1 MNPSVR
7 YAPTCKHGGGSE
19 DSRVKIEGVALVL
32 PDFFKLLDKYGIPHD
47 DESKIRS
54 SLRQK
59 ARISGR
65 YLTHHRQYFLQPGS
79 KDSFISR
86 KTSLCNATCSG

>member
-7 YAPTCKHGGGSE
+7 YSPTSKHGGGSE

-32 PDFFKLLDKYGIPHD
+32 PDFLRLLDKYGIPHG

-54 SLRQK
+54 LLR
-59 ARISGR
+59 
-65 YLTHHRQYFLQPGS
+65 
-79 KDSFISR
+79 
-86 KTSLCNATCSG
+86 